1 MLTLPARAVALARR
15 LFLKRFSTAAAGG
28 LLAGLGPAL
37 LGARPARAGTLEY
50 AMDPYL
56 GEIVLI
62 PRYFKP
68 GSAAPGIPV
77 GWLPCDGALLS
88 IRQYLGLYS
97 LLGITYGGD
106 GQTTFA
112 LPDLRGRVPLG
123 AGAGPGLTPRSLGS
137 RGGAEGVALTVDQL
151 PTHPNQPAA
160 SAGLGTTA
168 TPTAAYPANGG
179 AGAALYAA
187 AATPQA
193 TQPSAPLGGGQAH
206 NNLQPY
212 LALNYV
218 IALYGIYPSRP

>member
-1 MLTLPARAVALARR
+1 MLTLPARAAAFARR
-15 LFLKRFSTAAAGG
+15 LFLKRFSTAAGG

-62 PRYFKP
+62 PRYLKP

-123 AGAGPGLTPRSLGS
+123 AGAGPGLATYPLGK
-137 RGGAEGVALTVDQL
+137 RGGEAAHVLTPAEL
-151 PTHPNQPAA
+151 PTHTHPVPLSYAPGTVAAPAGNYLA
-160 SAGLGTTA
+160 SNAAGLPQYAPGGETQTA
-168 TPTAAYPANGG
+168 GSAANAPA
-179 AGAALYAA
+179 
-187 AATPQA
+187 
-193 TQPSAPLGGGQAH
+193 AH

-212 LALNYV
+212 LAFQFIISV
-218 IALYGIYPSRP
+218 QGVFPTRD